1 MTEVPSSVLHKSRVR
16 SIVPDIFLVYG
27 LAVSIFMPFYF
38 TVAAVLL
45 VTAMVIFNK
54 ERRHRVLKT
63 AADRRLIALLFIP
76 FYIAAFHENL
86 RGMMYAVL
94 MITAAVCAFF
104 LKNVMTRSLY
114 NSILDVSCVCSI
126 VCVCIGFVQKAEVWS
141 TFPDFRPASV
151 FTNANYFGAMT
162 GLMVLVCVYRCL
174 SNRTNKWF
182 YMITAFCNL
191 FGLYLCASMSS
202 LAATLCGVFVMLV
215 LAKKKRAVIA
225 FLISAAFCGLLC
237 LVFPELYPRLDAV
250 DVTFGYRLSI
260 WKASIK
266 GFLEFPL
273 FGRGAAAY
281 PMICNEF
288 GSFPSY
294 HCHNIVLDVLLNFG
308 IVGLIGCGLLLGF
321 IVRQLYLRYRR
332 NVCKNMSILAA
343 SALTAV
349 MIHGITD
356 VTIFWIQTGM
366 FFIMIFSSMGIGA
379 VDTVK
384 KPLRSLG
391 DLLMPSAGQKRRLST
406 EYFERYER

>member
-1 MTEVPSSVLHKSRVR
+1 MTEVPFSVLRKTRVR
-16 SIVPDIFLVYG
+16 PAVSDIFLVYG
-27 LAVSIFMPFYF
+27 LVVSIFLSFYF

-45 VTAMVIFNK
+45 VTAMVVFSK
-54 ERRHRVLKT
+54 ERRARVLKT
-63 AADRRLIALLFIP
+63 TDRRLIAMLFIP

-94 MITAAVCAFF
+94 MITVAVCGYF

-114 NSILDVSCVCSI
+114 NSILDLSCICSI
-126 VCVCIGFVQKAEVWS
+126 VCVCIALVQKVEVW
-141 TFPDFRPASV
+141 TTIPDFRPASV
-151 FTNANYFGAMT
+151 FTNANYFGAMAE
-162 GLMVLVCVYRCL
+162 LMVLVCVYRCL

-202 LAATLCGVFVMLV
+202 LAATLCGVFVMLL

-225 FLISAAFCGLLC
+225 FLLSAAFCGLLC
-237 LVFPELYPRLDAV
+237 LAFPELYPRLDAV
-250 DVTFGYRLSI
+250 DTTFGYRLSI

-273 FGRGAAAY
+273 FGRGPAAY
-281 PMICNEF
+281 PMICDEF

-308 IVGLIGCGLLLGF
+308 LVGLVCGVVFLGVV
-321 IVRQLYLRYRR
+321 IRQLYLRYRR

-349 MIHGITD
+349 MVHGITD
-356 VTIFWIQTGM
+356 VTIFWIQTGL

-384 KPLRSLG
+384 KPLHSLG
-391 DLLMPSAGQKRRLST
+391 DLLMPSVAQKRRLSA
-406 EYFERYER
+406 EYFERYGR